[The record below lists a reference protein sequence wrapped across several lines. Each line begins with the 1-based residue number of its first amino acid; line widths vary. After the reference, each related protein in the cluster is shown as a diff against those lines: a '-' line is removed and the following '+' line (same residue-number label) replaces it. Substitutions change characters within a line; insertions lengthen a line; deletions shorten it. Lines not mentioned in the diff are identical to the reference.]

1 MHYNSTTPIMMDKIK
16 NPSLDYSYW
25 EKEKKLFINDPKVNV
40 DKTLGTCMIYNP
52 TSLFPW

>member
-25 EKEKKLFINDPKVNV
+25 EKEKKIFINDPKVNV
-40 DKTLGTCMIYNP
+40 DKTFGTCMIYNP
-52 TSLFPW
+52 TSLFLW